1 LPGTGEGGGEPEA
14 KKYILFLPATKA
26 LFIPAV
32 FAIGVVI
39 LAVYFF
45 FAPDT
50 RRALVQPGHFNQSVL
65 VETSG
70 DSNSNTEIPEAERK
84 AAADAKAKADRIAA
98 RKAAEKA
105 QAEQKVAVDAKAKAD
120 RIATQ
125 RAADAKAEERR
136 IEMRRERKR
145 TKVAEPPPHRIEH
158 EPAYANFCAQY
169 AASAVADYKR
179 MMEIPKC
186 HVDTGFRWQ
195 KHLDAC
201 NLVPSLMNTE
211 RAKRDAHLKQCGAR
225 RG

>member
-84 AAADAKAKADRIAA
+84 AAADAKAEADRLAA
-98 RKAAEKA
+98 QKAEAERKA
-105 QAEQKVAVDAKAKAD
+105 
-120 RIATQ
+120 
-125 RAADAKAEERR
+125 AADAKAPHGRRPKRRKRSKRRRPTLKRKQIASPHRGRPTLKRKNAASRCGENGNGPRSLNLRR
-136 IEMRRERKR
+136 IGSNMSRHMLISVR
-145 TKVAEPPPHRIEH
+145 
-158 EPAYANFCAQY
+158 
-169 AASAVADYKR
+169 
-179 MMEIPKC
+179 
-186 HVDTGFRWQ
+186 
-195 KHLDAC
+195 
-201 NLVPSLMNTE
+201 NTRPRQLLITSE
-211 RAKRDAHLKQCGAR
+211 
-225 RG
+225 